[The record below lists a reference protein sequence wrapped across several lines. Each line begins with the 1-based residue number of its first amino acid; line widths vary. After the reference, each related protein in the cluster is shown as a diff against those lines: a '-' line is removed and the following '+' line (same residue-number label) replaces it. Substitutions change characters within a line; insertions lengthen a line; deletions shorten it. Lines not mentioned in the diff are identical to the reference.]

1 MQSIIDLFDKYFLIL
16 MVVLGFL
23 VGIIDSNRFKRNG
36 FKNAARK
43 AKLLGLSAIAISIVL
58 FVVRSYK

>member
-1 MQSIIDLFDKYFLIL
+1 MQSVIDLFDKYFLIL

-36 FKNAARK
+36 FKSAAIK